1 MDLIKLKKFLT
12 IILFIEIY
20 EYINILIYI
29 FLY

>member
-20 EYINILIYI
+20 EYINIYI
-29 FLY
+29 FIIY

>member
-20 EYINILIYI
+20 EYINIYI
-29 FLY
+29 FIY